1 MEITSHSVERLED
14 PFGILSGERYEF
26 YIGISVPEDDELFS
40 EKGLKVKVL
49 FIVDEKGERI
59 SHYHIIEN
67 ETEEVLDFDLDE
79 DEEQMLFDYC
89 KDLLAKEQ

>member
-1 MEITSHSVERLED
+1 MEITNHSVDRLED

-26 YIGISVPEDDELFS
+26 FIDISVPEDDELFS

-49 FIVDEKGERI
+49 FIADEKGVRI

-67 ETEEVLDFDLDE
+67 ESEEVLDFDLDE
-79 DEEQMLFDYC
+79 DEEQMLFNYC
-89 KDLLAKEQ
+89 KDQLGKEQ